1 MPNKQDQI
9 LNHIIDIKAKLGVID
24 EHLKTLNGT
33 VERQQREIET
43 RENASLIN
51 SKAIGA
57 LKETVRRNRLR
68 DCVTIYLSNN
78 GPIDPLRHLVF
89 H

>member
-9 LNHIIDIKAKLGVID
+9 LNHIIDIKAKLGGID

-51 SKAIGA
+51 SKAIGCIRIKMA
-57 LKETVRRNRLR
+57 KWAGGAIVIMSIINMF
-68 DCVTIYLSNN
+68 VVK
-78 GPIDPLRHLVF
+78 VF
-89 H
+89 